1 MSSSV
6 LKRNP
11 CKRSPALSLQGLQAI
26 IGSARSAQRIYV
38 KSKWAVLGIFLQIH
52 HKFTAHFLNGSVK
65 SKRHGRAVPL
75 PETHTLQKDYAL
87 VKRLFTG
94 IRHIGLLIYMHFCV
108 TSRRFLLHYLIPGT
122 TILKDLPSATI
133 NPDLHLCLVP
143 LSSADRS
150 KARQFRWEQ
159 QASYPANGPFA
170 PHHPPP
176 GFSTPSAA
184 AAGSSTSTASL
195 FVRKINTEVASEAT
209 GDRQTGFLATQ

>member
-26 IGSARSAQRIYV
+26 ISSPRSAQRVYV

-122 TILKDLPSATI
+122 TILKTCPQPRLTQICISA
-133 NPDLHLCLVP
+133 LF
-143 LSSADRS
+143 LSRLRTE
-150 KARQFRWEQ
+150 AR
-159 QASYPANGPFA
+159 
-170 PHHPPP
+170 P
-176 GFSTPSAA
+176 GSF
-184 AAGSSTSTASL
+184 AGSSRRVTQPMVPLLPTTLLLASAHPAQRL
-195 FVRKINTEVASEAT
+195 
-209 GDRQTGFLATQ
+209 LALPPPQRLCS